1 MIFKTSDK
9 IPKTLDTIHNLGFKN
24 LIVSGCSFTQ
34 NGLIKEKYTH
44 NDYQQVSWPY
54 FLRDLGGFDR
64 VLDTSMSG
72 AGNYHIAHSL
82 QWAIEMETPEVD
94 KSLVIVMWSGHD
106 RDDHICPISNISDDY
121 PVKFKYSNT
130 VLTGITGGSSPGAK
144 GNTYNGLKQ
153 LALTKT
159 HESRAIENYLYI
171 RGMWS
176 FLTAAGYKFIFLK
189 WLDPSLPNRSLD
201 FDIKKYLPELLQ
213 KKLDSMILD
222 ITDPHTYAVKN
233 DLLGNDNF
241 HPSPDGHLNWTKQIL
256 LPKLQT
262 IFS

>member
-1 MIFKTSDK
+1 MIFKTSAN
-9 IPKTLDTIHNLGFKN
+9 IPKTLDTIQNLGFMN
-24 LIVSGCSFTQ
+24 LIVSGCSFTH
-34 NGLIKEKYTH
+34 NGVIKGTYTH

-54 FLRDLGGFDR
+54 WLRDLGGFDL
-64 VLDTSMSG
+64 VLDTSMGG
-72 AGNYHIAHSL
+72 AGNYHISHSL
-82 QWAIEMETPEVD
+82 QWAIEMEPPDVN
-94 KSLVIVMWSGHD
+94 KSLVIVMWSGND
-106 RDDHICPISNISDDY
+106 RDDYICPTSNISDHY
-121 PVKFKYSNT
+121 QVKFNYNST
-130 VLTGITGGSSPGAK
+130 VGTGLTGGSALESV

-189 WLDPSLPNRSLD
+189 WLDPSLPSRSLE
-201 FDIKKYLPELLQ
+201 FDIKKYLPVLLQ

-222 ITDPHTYAVKN
+222 ITDPYTYALKN
-233 DLLGNDNF
+233 DLLRDDDL
-241 HPSPDGHLNWTKQIL
+241 HPSSDGHLNWAKQVL
-256 LPKLQT
+256 FPKLQT